1 MVQHY
6 LMVAQEYNIEQSAHF
21 IGVAAAAVL
30 VTLAILETEVLVVAE
45 LVLVLPVV
53 LVGLV

>member
-6 LMVAQEYNIEQSAHF
+6 LMVVQEYNIAQSAHF

-30 VTLAILETEVLVVAE
+30 VTLEILETEVSVVAE
-45 LVLVLPVV
+45 PVLVIPVV